1 MRGLRLAIPVIRPS
15 IITDEPAFS
24 AKDRPAKDRPKDRR
38 SAAAMIALIRIRPKA
53 KPGSSRTGLRG
64 EEGGPARARRRAWF
78 IAREAGIDERLADR
92 QLRRSRPI
100 FRRRGRL

>member
-24 AKDRPAKDRPKDRR
+24 AKDRPKDRR

-78 IAREAGIDERLADR
+78 IAREGGVDERLADR
-92 QLRRSRPI
+92 HGRLSWPI
-100 FRRRGRL
+100 CRRRRDSE